1 MPEPKSQTDK
11 VKEAAR
17 EVEADDDERRWKE
30 RIKRVARAK
39 DVPVPPPRGPLR
51 DKPGK
56 SG

>member
-11 VKEAAR
+11 AKEAAR